1 MARCIN
7 SGLCKPRRFRLVVFG
22 LICWL
27 LVAST
32 AQPEEGPRN
41 AAIASANPLATD
53 AGYKIFREGGNAFD
67 AAIAVAATLAVV
79 EPYASGLGG
88 GGFWLLRRASDGREL
103 LLDARETA
111 PGRASAGMY
120 LDAQG
125 QVIAKAS
132 LRGPKS
138 AAIPGIPAALEH
150 LAKHYGRLPLAV
162 SLAPAIRYAKSGVR
176 VDARYIA
183 ICQRFHGQ
191 LTGEAQRVFLDYG
204 SVPRQGFVLR
214 QKALAATLQA
224 IASGGS
230 KSFYQGRVAR
240 NMVAA
245 VQAGGGIWSLADLKN
260 YRVVEREPVKF
271 VFQSL
276 QITAAPLPS
285 AAGLSL
291 AQSFNI
297 LGRLP
302 YAAGDQDA
310 KAHFVV
316 EALRR
321 AYQDRARYMGDPD
334 FVNVPVARL
343 LSKDYAA
350 SRAASIDLYYATP
363 SVELEDESPML
374 NEGDDTTHFSIVDRE
389 GNRVAA
395 TLSINTPFGSGFVA
409 GMSGVLLNN
418 EMDDFS
424 VAPGTANVYRLQSY
438 SGNEIAPGKRPLS
451 SMSPTFVEDERGI
464 LILGTPGGSRII
476 SMILLAILDYADR
489 PRVDL
494 RQMLSAARYHHQYL
508 PDQVEIEP
516 QGFSEDWIAEMQ
528 ARGYAV
534 TGSARRWGNVQAV
547 YIDKRTGL
555 ATAAGDPRGQIGS
568 ASRSLTQ

>member
-291 AQSFNI
+291 VQSFNI

-350 SRAASIDLYYATP
+350 SRAASIDPYYATP

-409 GMSGVLLNN
+409 GMSGVLLTN

-424 VAPGTANVYRLQSY
+424 VAPGTPNVYRLRSY